1 MILNTFSLL
10 ISWAFNVTFK
20 KLLPQRL
27 PSLLRRHFGGFLINA
42 NSAYHVSPYRATWML
57 QFLAL
62 LWRNTL
68 IFKRDPKLF
77 KIKILNTLV
86 GW

>member
-1 MILNTFSLL
+1 MLLNKLLLL
-10 ISWAFNVTFK
+10 ISWAFIVSFS
-20 KLLPQRL
+20 KLFPQRL
-27 PSLLRRHFGGFLINA
+27 LSLLNAIGGFLINA